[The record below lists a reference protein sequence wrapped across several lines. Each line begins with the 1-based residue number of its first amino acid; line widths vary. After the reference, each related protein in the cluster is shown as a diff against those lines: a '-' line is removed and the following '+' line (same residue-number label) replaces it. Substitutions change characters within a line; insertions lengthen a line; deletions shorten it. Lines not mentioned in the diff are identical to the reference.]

1 MIFGDLNLGID
12 EFFVGMTGPINPAA
26 VFMIQYDR
34 KKGNTREELQKMINE
49 IGCTFQI
56 VDNSTRWCAYAQKWA
71 YEHDFDLIHATSFAY
86 MVSLFM
92 TGMGISAGTE
102 AYLKEEKLELDFV
115 DFLNKIK
122 GEISPEEDQV
132 RNMFECIVDVY
143 MNHISEYEYA
153 TERLSFKLTPS
164 EMKKFQEV
172 DGKNNKEKFKILL
185 NQI

>member
-26 VFMIQYDR
+26 VFMIQYDGN
-34 KKGNTREELQKMINE
+34 KGNTRE
-49 IGCTFQI
+49 
-56 VDNSTRWCAYAQKWA
+56 D
-71 YEHDFDLIHATSFAY
+71 
-86 MVSLFM
+86 
-92 TGMGISAGTE
+92 
-102 AYLKEEKLELDFV
+102 
-115 DFLNKIK
+115 
-122 GEISPEEDQV
+122 DQV
-132 RNMFECIVDVY
+132 RNMFEHIADVY

-172 DGKNNKEKFKILL
+172 DGKNNKEKFKNLL

>member
-1 MIFGDLNLGID
+1 MFWKK
-12 EFFVGMTGPINPAA
+12 EYPPTVVGCEST
-26 VFMIQYDR
+26 D
-34 KKGNTREELQKMINE
+34 EELQKTINE

-56 VDNSTRWCAYAQKWA
+56 VDNSTRWGAYAQKWA

-102 AYLKEEKLELDFV
+102 AYLKEEKLELDLV

-122 GEISPEEDQV
+122 GEISHEDDQV
-132 RNMFECIVDVY
+132 RNMFEHIADVY

-172 DGKNNKEKFKILL
+172 DGKNNKEKFKNLL